1 MFSTCSRP
9 AVTCGKSKTAYSSA
23 ADGSHKSLPI
33 QNVEQ
38 IVLNKGGKITPE
50 AVYALLEHRIPIIY
64 VDFLGHVVG
73 VLGNLPCSLQRSL
86 CQMQY
91 FSQEPQQILL
101 IRSILAVKLENQQS
115 LLKSYAKSKYHDEL
129 LKLAK
134 QIARY
139 AKRISQ
145 TDDIEVLRGLGRDC
159 DENLLSSRSLHG
171 RHRPLALEWEESTN
185 RPRIR

>member
-1 MFSTCSRP
+1 
-9 AVTCGKSKTAYSSA
+9 
-23 ADGSHKSLPI
+23 
-33 QNVEQ
+33 
-38 IVLNKGGKITPE
+38 
-50 AVYALLEHRIPIIY
+50 
-64 VDFLGHVVG
+64 
-73 VLGNLPCSLQRSL
+73 
-86 CQMQY
+86 MQY

-145 TDDIEVLRGLGRDC
+145 TDDIEVLRGLEGIATRTYFQAVPFMVDT
-159 DENLLSSRSLHG
+159 DLWPWNG
-171 RHRPLALEWEESTN
+171 GIDD

>member
-1 MFSTCSRP
+1 MSVLYLLSTGSYLRKIKDRLLI
-9 AVTCGKSKTAYSSA
+9 GR

-64 VDFLGHVVG
+64 VVFLGDVVG
-73 VLGNLPCSLQRSL
+73 VLGNLPCSLLRSL

-145 TDDIEVLRGLGRDC
+145 TDLFGKSFWHNGQSAWPTSIIRHDTSILH
-159 DENLLSSRSLHG
+159 SSLKVTADF
-171 RHRPLALEWEESTN
+171 P
-185 RPRIR
+185 I